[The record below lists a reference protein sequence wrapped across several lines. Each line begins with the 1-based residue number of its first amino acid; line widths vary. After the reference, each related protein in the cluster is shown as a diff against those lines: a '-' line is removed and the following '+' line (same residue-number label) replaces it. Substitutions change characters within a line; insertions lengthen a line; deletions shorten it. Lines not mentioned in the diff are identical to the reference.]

1 VEDYRLGPMH
11 TEHGIRQGNEGVSV
25 VPPHVTASMF
35 SNDDLQALNTDPSE
49 TSVSERNACSPVEAD
64 D

>member
-1 VEDYRLGPMH
+1 MH